1 MRACVTILLVLCVAI
16 PAGPVQA
23 AFSVWS
29 DFMQY
34 KEGVYSHVSGLFE
47 GGHSVKIIGWGVDDT
62 TSVPYCELLWTIIS
76 SFRLHGY
83 IYIAI
88 HLSAACHNGVGVTQ
102 GSWRIRGGS
111 HGATMVATS
120 RSDVVPTSATLRATR
135 SQGSQQSVYDVGC
148 HTPADS

>member
-76 SFRLHGY
+76 SFRWHGY
-83 IYIAI
+83 IYCYPPFRS
-88 HLSAACHNGVGVTQ
+88 LSQWC
-102 GSWRIRGGS
+102 
-111 HGATMVATS
+111 
-120 RSDVVPTSATLRATR
+120 
-135 SQGSQQSVYDVGC
+135 GC
-148 HTPADS
+148 HAGIVANSWGQSWGNDGGYFKIRRGTDECYIESNAIAGLPTKRV